1 MLEGVKGI
9 GIFLMKVVF
18 IPPLILIGV
27 FLALCLLNYLYL
39 RIIKKHKPI
48 KPDEIFDIKKEHGFL
63 RKLLLDFPKQLAID
77 ILSRTPYEFREY
89 GLHMVCGRQ
98 GSGKTM
104 TVVYLLQ
111 KWKNKYPKMK
121 ICTNLGYKYQDYE
134 LNHWKDL
141 ICYKNGIYGIANVI
155 DEIQTWF
162 NSLESKDFPIEM
174 IEQIS
179 QQRKQRKCL
188 IGTAQVFSRIAKP
201 IREQTH
207 FVYMPFTIA
216 GCLTVVRKTKPE
228 YWDDEKQK
236 FKKYT
241 GTFFFVHNKEL
252 REAYDTYKIIEK
264 YKDVGMY
271 INPQLLNAT
280 TNYSKQ
286 TFTFNLK
293 NNKLKHS

>member
-1 MLEGVKGI
+1 MLGSVKNI
-9 GIFLMKVVF
+9 GIWLMKVVF
-18 IPPLILIGV
+18 VPPLVLIAL
-27 FLALCLLNYLYL
+27 FFALCLLNYLYL
-39 RIIKKHKPI
+39 RIIKKQKPI
-48 KPDEIFDIKKEHGFL
+48 KSDEIFNIKKEHGFF
-63 RKLLLDFPKQLAID
+63 RKLFIDFPKRFAEDL
-77 ILSRTPYEFREY
+77 LNRVPYEFREY
-89 GLHMVCGRQ
+89 GLHIVCGRQ

-111 KWKNKYPKMK
+111 KWKNKYPKME
-121 ICTNLGYKYQDYE
+121 IYTNLNYKYQTGE

-188 IGTAQVFSRIAKP
+188 VGTAQVFSRIAKP

-236 FKKYT
+236 FKKYC
-241 GTFFFVHNKEL
+241 GTFFFVHSKEL

-264 YKDVGMY
+264 YKDEGFY
-271 INPQLLNAT
+271 INPQLN
-280 TNYSKQ
+280 NSSNEKQ
-286 TFTFNLK
+286 VFTFNLK
-293 NNKLKHS
+293 QKK

>member
-1 MLEGVKGI
+1 MLGSVKNI
-9 GIFLMKVVF
+9 GIWLMKVVF
-18 IPPLILIGV
+18 VPPLVLIA
-27 FLALCLLNYLYL
+27 FFFALCLLNYLYL
-39 RIIKKHKPI
+39 RIIKKQKPI
-48 KPDEIFDIKKEHGFL
+48 KPDEIFNIKKEHGFF
-63 RKLLLDFPKQLAID
+63 RKLFIDFPKRFAEDL
-77 ILSRTPYEFREY
+77 LNRVPYEFREY

-111 KWKNKYPKMK
+111 KWKNKYPKMQ
-121 ICTNLGYKYQDYE
+121 IYTNLNYKYQTGE

-188 IGTAQVFSRIAKP
+188 VGTAQVFSRIAKP

-236 FKKYT
+236 FKKYC
-241 GTFFFVHNKEL
+241 GTFFFVHSKEL

-264 YKDVGMY
+264 YKDEGFY
-271 INPQLLNAT
+271 INPQLN
-280 TNYSKQ
+280 NSSNEKQ
-286 TFTFNLK
+286 VFTFNLK
-293 NNKLKHS
+293 QKK